1 MYEKRE
7 RRVEANE
14 EEEEKR
20 RSNNNISIHALIG

>member
-1 MYEKRE
+1 MHEKRE